1 MTNVENQLI
10 NSFNEDELIENVK
23 FFKDKNKVVF
33 DIIKQCETQNERITK
48 ENPSDDFV
56 AALLSFE
63 NGFARK
69 LIERIRKMKEDVEY
83 ELSLYN
89 SCDAGFVILKDLR
102 DRWEKKQ

>member
-10 NSFNEDELIENVK
+10 NSFNENEIIANVMV
-23 FFKDKNKVVF
+23 FKDQNKVVF

-63 NGFARK
+63 NGFAKK
-69 LIERIRKMKEDVEY
+69 LLKRIRKMKEDVERQ
-83 ELSLYN
+83 LSFYN
-89 SCDAGFVILKDLR
+89 SCEVEYAAFKHLLDK
-102 DRWEKKQ
+102 WEEEQ